1 MNQNKLK
8 GHAAMIAA
16 NIAWG
21 LMAPLSKLAM
31 GNPAINP
38 WMLVSFRV
46 IGAAVAFWIASLFV
60 KRERVPLA
68 DLKLLAIAAL
78 LGIILN
84 QGVFIFGVSLTS
96 PINASI
102 VTTTLPIVTMII
114 AAFYLKEPITWLKFT
129 GIVVGASGALLL
141 ILSST
146 AAGGAVNATQSL
158 MGIGLCLFS
167 QVSYASYFV
176 LFKNSVSKY
185 HPITQMKWMFLFA
198 SMIYLPFNF
207 HQLMATDFTAV
218 PTSILGDI
226 AFVVFGATFFSYLMI
241 PIGQKF
247 LRPTVAT
254 MYNNVQ
260 PVVASFAAVFWQ
272 LDTFGWRKG
281 LAIVLVFVGVY
292 IVTQSKARGEST
304 DTDDATKLEPELSP
318 VRNRKA

>member
-1 MNQNKLK
+1 ML
-8 GHAAMIAA
+8 AA
-16 NIAWG
+16 NISWG
-21 LMAPLSKLAM
+21 LMAPLSKLVM
-31 GNPAINP
+31 GNPVINP

-46 IGAAVAFWIASLFV
+46 IGAAMAFWIASLFV

-78 LGIILN
+78 LGIIMN

-114 AAFYLKEPITWLKFT
+114 AAFYLKEPITWVKLS
-129 GIVVGASGALLL
+129 GILVGASGALML

-146 AAGGAVNATQSL
+146 VAGGVVSSRESL
-158 MGIGLCLFS
+158 MGIGLCLLS
-167 QVSYASYFV
+167 QVCYATYFV
-176 LFKNSVSKY
+176 LFKNSISKY

-198 SMIYLPFNF
+198 SVIYLPLNF
-207 HQLMATDFTAV
+207 RQLVTTDFSAV
-218 PTSILGDI
+218 PVSIFGDI

-260 PVVASFAAVFWQ
+260 PVVASFAAVVWQ

-281 LAIVLVFVGVY
+281 LAIVLVFIGVY
-292 IVTQSKARGEST
+292 IVTQSKARDNSAGADNAS
-304 DTDDATKLEPELSP
+304 KLKPELSP
-318 VRNRKA
+318 VRSRKN